1 VKLYAESSA
10 VVSWLLGE
18 PSAIPVRDAL
28 ADAELVLASELTLI
42 ECERVLIRAV
52 TTQQMTEADAADRRA
67 RLRHAT
73 EHWTVLTLDEEIVER
88 ARRPFP
94 HEPVRTLDAI
104 HLATAVIA
112 RGMVPG
118 TRLLSLDQRL
128 RRSGAALGLEVL
140 PA

>member
-1 VKLYAESSA
+1 MKLYAESSA